1 MHARSHAG
9 IRPRVL
15 ILALAILTTLVM
27 VAPAR
32 DAWAVSG
39 PVSLTAMGGFYSG
52 GIDEPFLGAGVKVG
66 LGGLSVTPYGEYI
79 FVSHGNAYSLN
90 ADLTIPIIPLGVAS
104 IYGGA
109 GAGVLFV
116 DPDNAG
122 SDSNSVINLLVG
134 AGLNAV
140 PMKPYGQ
147 IKYVVTD
154 GDDPFVFTVG
164 VRF

>member
-1 MHARSHAG
+1 MHAKSQARS
-9 IRPRVL
+9 RPQVL
-15 ILALAILTTLVM
+15 TIALAILTTLIVI
-27 VAPAR
+27 APPR

-39 PVSLTAMGGFYSG
+39 PISVTAMGGFYSG

-66 LGGLSVTPYGEYI
+66 LGGLSVTPYAEYL
-79 FVSHGNAYSLN
+79 FVSNGNAYSIN
-90 ADLTIPIIPLGVAS
+90 ADLTMPIMPLGVAS
-104 IYGGA
+104 IYAGA

-116 DPDNAG
+116 DPDNAD
-122 SDSNSVINLLVG
+122 SDSNSVINFLVG

-147 IKYVVTD
+147 VKYVVTD

>member
-15 ILALAILTTLVM
+15 ILALAILTTLVV

-39 PVSLTAMGGFYSG
+39 PISLTAMGGFYSG

-79 FVSHGNAYSLN
+79 FVSNGNAYSLN

-104 IYGGA
+104 LYGGA

-122 SDSNSVINLLVG
+122 W
-134 AGLNAV
+134 
-140 PMKPYGQ
+140 
-147 IKYVVTD
+147 D
-154 GDDPFVFTVG
+154 GFERVDG
-164 VRF
+164 RFI

>member
-15 ILALAILTTLVM
+15 ILALAIFTTLVV

-66 LGGLSVTPYGEYI
+66 LGGLSVTPYAEYI
-79 FVSHGNAYSLN
+79 FVSNGNAYSVN
-90 ADLTIPIIPLGVAS
+90 ADLTMPLLPLGVAS
-104 IYGGA
+104 IYAGA

-116 DPDNAG
+116 DPDNAD
-122 SDSNSVINLLVG
+122 SDSNSVINFLVG

-164 VRF
+164 VRL

>member
-9 IRPRVL
+9 VRPRVL
-15 ILALAILTTLVM
+15 ILALAILTTLVV

-66 LGGLSVTPYGEYI
+66 LGGLSVTPYAEYI
-79 FVSHGNAYSLN
+79 FVSNGNAYSVN
-90 ADLTIPIIPLGVAS
+90 ADLTMPLLPLGVAS
-104 IYGGA
+104 IYAGA

-122 SDSNSVINLLVG
+122 SDSNSVINFLVG

>member
-1 MHARSHAG
+1 MHARSRTG
-9 IRPRVL
+9 IRPRAL
-15 ILALAILTTLVM
+15 ILALAILTTLVV

-39 PVSLTAMGGFYSG
+39 PISPTVMGGFYSG
-52 GIDEPFLGAGVKVG
+52 GIDEGFLGAGVKVG
-66 LGGLSVTPYGEYI
+66 LGGLSLTPYGEYI
-79 FVSHGNAYSLN
+79 FVSDGNAYSLN
-90 ADLTIPIIPLGVAS
+90 ADLTVPIMPLGVAS
-104 IYGGA
+104 IYAGG
-109 GAGVLFV
+109 GAGVLIV

-147 IKYVVTD
+147 IKYVITD

>member
-1 MHARSHAG
+1 MHAKSHARS
-9 IRPRVL
+9 RPKVL
-15 ILALAILTTLVM
+15 ILALAILTTLV
-27 VAPAR
+27 VIAPAR
-32 DAWAVSG
+32 NAWAVSG
-39 PVSLTAMGGFYSG
+39 PIGFTAMGGFYSG

-66 LGGLSVTPYGEYI
+66 LGGLAVTPYAEYL
-79 FVSHGNAYSLN
+79 FVSNGNAYSIN
-90 ADLTIPIIPLGVAS
+90 ADLTMPIVPLGVAS

-109 GAGVLFV
+109 GAGVLFI
-116 DPDNAG
+116 DPDNAD
-122 SDSNSVINLLVG
+122 SESNSVINLLVG

-147 IKYVVTD
+147 IKYVITD